1 MPISLETRVE
11 NLEDRVTRLE
21 ELPARVDGLT
31 VEIGHLRAEMA
42 RFAARVEAQFS
53 DLAAHMFV
61 LHEDV
66 VNRIALLQEAPG
78 AQRRKSRKK

>member
-1 MPISLETRVE
+1 MPISLETRIDNV
-11 NLEDRVTRLE
+11 EDRVTRLE

-53 DLAAHMFV
+53 DLAAHMRV

-66 VNRIALLQEAPG
+66 INRIALLQEARLPK
-78 AQRRKSRKK
+78 RRSRKK